1 MDLYS
6 QYYLGLLVIGKDDP
20 LALARLNEV
29 IKISPDFK
37 AARIARGDLL
47 LRLGRFDDAYKDYS
61 EVFNTDGKDY
71 LICQKI
77 ANLFYQRNQNEKALE
92 WAELAG
98 KLHPADYNL
107 LILRGKILYRQK
119 NFEKALSDF
128 TEASQM
134 NPTMQ
139 EAYFHIGLC
148 YESMEN
154 YEKAGDYYRYS
165 LLEKKDKTIM
175 VESIKKLQKDIFLP
189 DSHRTIPVKAL
200 KFYQNAARG
209 NTFELK
215 ALTNNS
221 KAAARQ
227 EKIAKY
233 LKMAEEVKNRKSK
246 LICSNIKISTTK
258 ITFDSAIVLVT
269 GKLEFTGSNGEK
281 LRFEEFREKLNFK
294 KVGNKWCITGIEPDN
309 EWF

>member
-1 MDLYS
+1 
-6 QYYLGLLVIGKDDP
+6 
-20 LALARLNEV
+20 
-29 IKISPDFK
+29 
-37 AARIARGDLL
+37 
-47 LRLGRFDDAYKDYS
+47 
-61 EVFNTDGKDY
+61 
-71 LICQKI
+71 
-77 ANLFYQRNQNEKALE
+77 
-92 WAELAG
+92 
-98 KLHPADYNL
+98 
-107 LILRGKILYRQK
+107 
-119 NFEKALSDF
+119 
-128 TEASQM
+128 
-134 NPTMQ
+134 
-139 EAYFHIGLC
+139 
-148 YESMEN
+148 
-154 YEKAGDYYRYS
+154 
-165 LLEKKDKTIM
+165 M